1 MADVTVLN
9 SEVTALGTVTELN
22 LAAATETVVD
32 TAQTFIITPDP
43 EKQMGRCAIV
53 IENAVAG
60 LAFSLAPGEF
70 WASGVALTG
79 TVAAFTSTL
88 SVIVVE
94 SAKYK
99 KANGTMSLTLT
110 PASGKALSGASSHA
124 AKVGFL
130 ELY

>member
-1 MADVTVLN
+1 MAVNVTN
-9 SEVTALGTVTELN
+9 TEVTALGTPTELTLN
-22 LAAATETVVD
+22 LASDD
-32 TAQTFIITPDP
+32 TASGSEVFTITPDP

-53 IENAVAG
+53 VQESLGGGNMT
-60 LAFSLAPGEF
+60 FSLAAGNF

-79 TVAAFTSTL
+79 TITSSKTM
-88 SVIVVE
+88 VIVVE

-99 KANGTMSLTLT
+99 TTAGTMLLTLT
-110 PASGKALSGASSHA
+110 AASGIKLKTGHG

>member
-9 SEVTALGTVTELN
+9 SEVTALGTVTELK
-22 LAAATETVVD
+22 LAAATSTVAG
-32 TAQTFIITPDP
+32 TAEEFTITPDP

-53 IENAVAG
+53 IKNGYAG

-79 TVAAFTSTL
+79 TVAAFDSTL

-110 PASGKALSGASSHA
+110 PASGKALKTDHA
-124 AKVGFL
+124 AAVGFL

>member
-1 MADVTVLN
+1 MAIDVTN
-9 SEVTALGTVTELN
+9 TEVTALGTVTELK
-22 LAAATETVVD
+22 LAAATSTVAG
-32 TAQTFIITPDP
+32 TAEEFTITPDP

-53 IENAVAG
+53 IKNGYAG

-110 PASGKALSGASSHA
+110 PASGKALKTDHA
-124 AKVGFL
+124 AAVGFL